1 MDSAVKEF
9 LFFIGL
15 RGELGFYCFSG
26 ELICDLIAA
35 RTRATRK
42 TDYDFPSMALGAGI
56 KIMKINRD
64 SWSFNTVTVPE

>member
-42 TDYDFPSMALGAGI
+42 TDYDFPSIALGAGI
-56 KIMKINRD
+56 
-64 SWSFNTVTVPE
+64 